1 MPSSCRHYIS
11 ETLAPISLL
20 ERSLSPRAS
29 EHTQP
34 PTPHSSHPTGY
45 RRIDVAGGVATIV
58 GRDEVRAR
66 RRRTSI
72 SDVGRHVAPPPPV
85 PRCPLRAAT
94 RFFSPTWFLLP
105 RCLLSVSLSRAPRR
119 ARHTRADRAR
129 VGAQRGRRALGG
141 RRRGDAHRLL
151 AEGRPEGLARDLVTR
166 QERDRGAVRSP
177 YRVDRVGRLVDRPHI
192 GRTPRFESDGCSS

>member
-94 RFFSPTWFLLP
+94 RFFSPTWFLL
-105 RCLLSVSLSRAPRR
+105 SLSLARR
-119 ARHTRADRAR
+119 AARDTHEPTGPEWALSADVAR
-129 VGAQRGRRALGG
+129 SAAGG
-141 RRRGDAHRLL
+141 EEMRIDFSPKGGPKDLL
-151 AEGRPEGLARDLVTR
+151 ATW
-166 QERDRGAVRSP
+166 SP
-177 YRVDRVGRLVDRPHI
+177 AKNAIEVP
-192 GRTPRFESDGCSS
+192 